1 MPGSPLL
8 EALWRNIRHALCT
21 LRSGKTWTAAAVL
34 SLALGIGS
42 STALFSVFHNYALKP
57 LPVPDPQ
64 ELVALRW
71 SGEPAGRRASHHYAH
86 LAGADGA
93 RGGHTFPFDVVEQLR
108 SAGRSLSGLLAFA
121 PSGPLN
127 AFAAGSAEFASGQFV
142 SGNFHALLGV
152 DAAEGRT
159 LMPWDDDESADPVV
173 VISHQYRVRRFGMDK
188 PAVGEPVTING
199 MTFTVAGVSPPGF
212 GDLLPRGRP
221 DAPDLTIPL
230 GLEPRLRG
238 PRSLLHSRSTWWLS
252 VMGRMKPEVRA
263 ETVEAELR
271 VAFRQAVLAS
281 DSPAASAASSPPAE
295 PPRLHVVSGRHGL
308 SDPSRDTLRR
318 LATVAAMLGLL
329 LSIACT
335 NVASLLLS
343 RNAMRRREFAVRAA
357 IGASRGRLMTQLL
370 AESLL
375 LAGLG
380 GAFGLLAAHWL
391 AAWAGAASP
400 LPAGVTIVSA
410 PALAFAAALT
420 VAAAV
425 LFGAGPA
432 LHATRAVAAP
442 LAGRGFGTSP
452 SPHPWR
458 NRSLVAVQVAL
469 TAFLLAGAGLFLRT
483 LSNLQQVELGIDP
496 DNVVSFTVD
505 PESSGYDRPRA
516 AALYRRLDDRL
527 SNVPGVRSV
536 SSSAIGGTLLDGGG
550 ARISIQLDGRTDR
563 PEASMFSVEHDFF
576 DTLRIPLVLGRL
588 FSPDDTSE
596 SPPVALVNQTFAR
609 EILPA
614 GNPLGRRFR
623 GGRNEVEVV
632 GVVGDARVDS
642 LRVPAP
648 PTFYLPTT
656 QLALPGRTVLVR
668 TAAAPGGAVPAIRAA
683 AREVDPQLPLS
694 NIGPLVDRI
703 GANHLG
709 SERVMAFASS
719 LFGVLALLTALAG
732 LFGMTTCNVVRR
744 TKEIGIRMALG
755 ATRGAVLRSVMGE
768 TLVTVGCGLF
778 VGAAAAVALGRV
790 VENQLFG
797 LAGHDPATLLLA
809 AAVTLSACMV
819 AGYFPARRA
828 ARVDP
833 MTVMRRD

>member
-8 EALWRNIRHALCT
+8 ATLRRHIRHALRT
-21 LRSGKTWTAAAVL
+21 LRSGRTWTVAAVL

-42 STALFSVFHNYALKP
+42 STALFSVFHNYALKS
-57 LPVPDPQ
+57 LPVSEPR
-64 ELVALRW
+64 ELVTLRW
-71 SGEPAGRRASHHYAH
+71 SGEPTGRRASHHYAH
-86 LAGADGA
+86 LAGADGT

-108 SAGRSLSGLLAFA
+108 AAGRSLSGLAAFA

-142 SGNFHALLGV
+142 SGNFHVLLGV
-152 DAAEGRT
+152 DAAAGRT
-159 LMPWDDDESADPVV
+159 LMPRDDDESADPFV
-173 VISHQYRVRRFGMDK
+173 VISHQYRVRRFGMDES
-188 PAVGEPVTING
+188 PVGEPVTING
-199 MTFTVAGVSPPGF
+199 MTFTVVGVTPPDF
-212 GDLLPRGRP
+212 GDLLPRGLP

-238 PRSLLHSRSTWWLS
+238 PRSLLRSRSTWWLA

-271 VAFRQAVLAS
+271 VAFRQAMRAS
-281 DSPAASAASSPPAE
+281 DPSAASSPSVE

-308 SDPSRDTLRR
+308 SDPSADTLRR
-318 LATVAAMLGLL
+318 LATAAVMLGLL
-329 LSIACT
+329 LSVACI
-335 NVASLLLS
+335 NAAGLFFS
-343 RNAMRRREFAVRAA
+343 RNAVRQREIAVRTAL
-357 IGASRGRLMTQLL
+357 GASRGRLTAQLL
-370 AESLL
+370 AESML

-380 GAFGLLAAHWL
+380 CAVGLLAAYWL
-391 AAWAGAASP
+391 AAWAGTASP

-410 PALAFAAALT
+410 PALAFAAVLT

-425 LFGAGPA
+425 LAGAGSA
-432 LHATRAVAAP
+432 IHATRAVSVP

-452 SPHPWR
+452 NPHPWR
-458 NRSLVAVQVAL
+458 NRSLIAVQVAL
-469 TAFLLAGAGLFLRT
+469 TVFLLAAAGLFLRT
-483 LSNLQQVELGIDP
+483 FSNLQQVDLGFDP

-505 PESSGYDRPRA
+505 PGSSGYDRPRVA
-516 AALYRRLDDRL
+516 SLYRRLDDRL
-527 SNVPGVRSV
+527 SSVPGVRSV
-536 SSSAIGGTLLDGGG
+536 SSSALGGTLLDGGG
-550 ARISIQLDGRTDR
+550 VRIAVELDGRTDR
-563 PEASMFSVEHDFF
+563 PEASLFSVEHDFF

-588 FSPDDTSE
+588 FSRDDTSE

-609 EILPA
+609 EIFPV
-614 GNPLGRRFR
+614 GGPLGRRFR

-632 GVVGDARVDS
+632 GVVGDARVAS
-642 LRVPAP
+642 LRLPAP

-656 QLALPGRTVLVR
+656 QLALPARTVLVR

-683 AREVDPQLPLS
+683 VREVDPQLPLG

-703 GANHLG
+703 GANYLG
-709 SERVMAFASS
+709 SERVMAFASG

-732 LFGMTTCNVVRR
+732 LFGLTTCNVVRR

-768 TLVTVGCGLF
+768 TLVVVGCGLF
-778 VGAAAAVALGRV
+778 VGAAAAVTLGRV
-790 VENQLFG
+790 VESQLFG
-797 LAGHDPATLLLA
+797 LAAHDPATLLLT
-809 AAVTLSACMV
+809 AAVTLSACML
-819 AGYFPARRA
+819 AACFPARRA

>member
-1 MPGSPLL
+1 MPGSPLR
-8 EALWRNIRHALCT
+8 EALRRNIRHALRT
-21 LRSGKTWTAAAVL
+21 LRSGKTWTVAAVL

-42 STALFSVFHNYALKP
+42 STALFSVFHNYALKS

-64 ELVALRW
+64 ALVTLRW
-71 SGEPAGRRASHHYAH
+71 SGEPTGRRASHHYAH
-86 LAGADGA
+86 LAGADGT

-108 SAGRSLSGLLAFA
+108 SAGRSLSGLAAFA

-127 AFAAGSAEFASGQFV
+127 AFADGNAEFASGQFV
-142 SGNFHALLGV
+142 SGNFHALLDV
-152 DAAEGRT
+152 DAAAGRT

-173 VISHQYRVRRFGMDK
+173 VISHQYRVRRFGTDE
-188 PAVGEPVTING
+188 PAVGKPVTING
-199 MTFTVAGVSPPGF
+199 MVFTVVGVSPPDF
-212 GDLLPRGRP
+212 GDLVPRGLP

-238 PRSLLHSRSTWWLS
+238 PRSLLRSRSTWWLA

-271 VAFRQAVLAS
+271 VAFRQAVRES
-281 DSPAASAASSPPAE
+281 DIPAASSPPAE

-318 LATVAAMLGLL
+318 LATAAAMLGLL
-329 LSIACT
+329 LSIACI
-335 NVASLLLS
+335 NAAGLLLS
-343 RNAMRRREFAVRAA
+343 RNAMRQRELAVRAA
-357 IGASRGRLMTQLL
+357 LGASRGRLTAHLL

-380 GAFGLLAAHWL
+380 CAVGLLAAHWL
-391 AAWAGAASP
+391 AAWAGTASA
-400 LPAGVTIVSA
+400 LPGGVTIASA

-420 VAAAV
+420 VAVAV
-425 LFGAGPA
+425 LSGAGPA
-432 LHATRAVAAP
+432 IRATRNISAP

-452 SPHPWR
+452 SLHPWR
-458 NRSLVAVQVAL
+458 HRSLIAVQVAL

-483 LSNLQQVELGIDP
+483 LSNLQQVDLGFDP
-496 DNVVSFTVD
+496 DRVVSFTVE
-505 PESSGYDRPRA
+505 PESSGYDGPRA
-516 AALYRRLDDRL
+516 ASLYRRLDDRL

-536 SSSAIGGTLLDGGG
+536 SSSALGGTLLDGGG
-550 ARISIQLDGRTDR
+550 VRIAIELAGRADR
-563 PEASMFSVEHDFF
+563 PEASLFSVERDFF

-588 FSPDDTSE
+588 FSPNDTSE

-609 EILPA
+609 EFFPA
-614 GNPLGRRFR
+614 GSPLGRRFR

-632 GVVGDARVDS
+632 GVVGDARVAS
-642 LRVPAP
+642 LRRPAP

-683 AREVDPQLPLS
+683 AREVDPQLPLG

-709 SERVMAFASS
+709 GERVMAFASG
-719 LFGVLALLTALAG
+719 LFGILALLTALAG
-732 LFGMTTCNVVRR
+732 LFGLTTCDVVRR

-768 TLVTVGCGLF
+768 TLAVVGCGLF
-778 VGAAAAVALGRV
+778 VGAAAAVTLGRV
-790 VENQLFG
+790 VESQLFG
-797 LAGHDPATLLLA
+797 LTGHDPATLLLT
-809 AAVTLSACMV
+809 AAVTLIACMF
-819 AGYFPARRA
+819 AGWLPARRA

>member
-8 EALWRNIRHALCT
+8 EALRRTIRHALRT
-21 LRSGKTWTAAAVL
+21 LRSGKTWTVAAVL

-42 STALFSVFHNYALKP
+42 STVLFSVFHNYALKS

-64 ELVALRW
+64 ALVNLRW
-71 SGEPAGRRASHHYAH
+71 SGEPTGRRASHHYAH
-86 LAGADGA
+86 LAGADGT
-93 RGGHTFPFDVVEQLR
+93 RGGHTFPFAVVEQLR
-108 SAGRSLSGLLAFA
+108 RAGRSLAGLAAFA

-127 AFAAGSAEFASGQFV
+127 AFADGSAEFASGQFV
-142 SGNFHALLGV
+142 SGNFHALLDV
-152 DAAEGRT
+152 DAAAGRT
-159 LMPWDDDESADPVV
+159 LMPRDDDESADPVV
-173 VISHQYRVRRFGMDK
+173 VISHQYRVRRFGTDE
-188 PAVGEPVTING
+188 PAVGKPVTING
-199 MTFTVAGVSPPGF
+199 MTFTVVGVSPPDF
-212 GDLLPRGRP
+212 GDLVPRGLP

-238 PRSLLHSRSTWWLS
+238 PRSLLRSRSTWWLA

-271 VAFRQAVLAS
+271 VAFRQAVRES
-281 DSPAASAASSPPAE
+281 DIPSASSPPAE

-318 LATVAAMLGLL
+318 LATAAAMLGLL
-329 LSIACT
+329 LSIACI
-335 NVASLLLS
+335 NAAGLLFS
-343 RNAMRRREFAVRAA
+343 RNAMRQRELAVRAA
-357 IGASRGRLMTQLL
+357 LGASRGRLTAHLL

-380 GAFGLLAAHWL
+380 CAVGLLAAHWL
-391 AAWAGAASP
+391 AAWAGTASA
-400 LPAGVTIVSA
+400 LPAGVTIASA

-420 VAAAV
+420 VAVAV
-425 LFGAGPA
+425 LSGAGPA
-432 LHATRAVAAP
+432 IRATREVAAP
-442 LAGRGFGTSP
+442 LAGRGFGGSP
-452 SPHPWR
+452 IPHPWR
-458 NRSLVAVQVAL
+458 HRSLIAVQVAL

-483 LSNLQQVELGIDP
+483 LSNLQQVDLGFDP
-496 DNVVSFTVD
+496 DNVVSFTVE
-505 PESSGYDRPRA
+505 PESSGYDGPRA
-516 AALYRRLDDRL
+516 ASLYRRLDDRL

-536 SSSAIGGTLLDGGG
+536 SSSALGGTLLDGGG
-550 ARISIQLDGRTDR
+550 ARIAIELAGRTDR
-563 PEASMFSVEHDFF
+563 PEASLFSVEHDFF

-588 FSPDDTSE
+588 FSRDDTSE

-609 EILPA
+609 EFFPA

-642 LRVPAP
+642 LRLSAP
-648 PTFYLPTT
+648 PTFYLPAT

-668 TAAAPGGAVPAIRAA
+668 TAAVPGGAVPAIRAA
-683 AREVDPQLPLS
+683 AREVDPQLPLG

-709 SERVMAFASS
+709 GERVMAFASG
-719 LFGVLALLTALAG
+719 LFGILALLTALAG
-732 LFGMTTCNVVRR
+732 LFGLTTCDVVRR

-768 TLVTVGCGLF
+768 TLVVVGCGLF
-778 VGAAAAVALGRV
+778 VGAAAAVTLGRV
-790 VENQLFG
+790 VESQLFG
-797 LAGHDPATLLLA
+797 LTGHDPATLLLT
-809 AAVTLSACMV
+809 AAVTLIACMF
-819 AGYFPARRA
+819 AGWLPARRA